1 MINYASK
8 YEKQLAQEFTQKSVV
23 DGAVGNDYEFTGVKN
38 IKVYTAVSQPL
49 NDYKRTGQNRYG
61 EPTEVQDTVQDMEVK
76 KDRSFALTIDKGNN
90 SEQMDVKAPGKILK
104 IEMDEQV
111 IPEMDKH
118 ALTTYIDLAGL
129 TKVAA

>member
-76 KDRSFALTIDKGNN
+76 KDRSFSLTIDK
-90 SEQMDVKAPGKILK
+90 APLLFRRHTIILVSLNLQQSHH
-104 IEMDEQV
+104 I
-111 IPEMDKH
+111 
-118 ALTTYIDLAGL
+118 G
-129 TKVAA
+129 